1 MGMQGLGLCADAMSF
16 CTAAGTYRLLPSII
30 EEELQQPGQRL
41 ERPGEQDT
49 AQQGERRAAALRR
62 VDFLLRP
69 KLLAVSLS
77 GVLWVV
83 DAVLCF
89 LGLC

>member
-1 MGMQGLGLCADAMSF
+1 MLCRSALP
-16 CTAAGTYRLLPSII
+16 TGTYSLLPSII

-62 VDFLLRP
+62 VDFLLRS